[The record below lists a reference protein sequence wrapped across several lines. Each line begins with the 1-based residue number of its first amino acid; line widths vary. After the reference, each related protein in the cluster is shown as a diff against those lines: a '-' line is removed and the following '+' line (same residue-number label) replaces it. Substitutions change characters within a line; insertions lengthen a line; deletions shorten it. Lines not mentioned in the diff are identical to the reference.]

1 MVKKFKTFDPQ
12 LVVIEQREG
21 SAVCLTNEAK
31 LSLYKKSQKS
41 GFSTNILESVYVRG
55 YRIWNES
62 FGQTPEQ
69 FAFDR
74 VNSFVAG
81 GFAAQLDDDLLE
93 DAKGYKNP
101 TGGLTQK
108 GRDHYNNQ
116 TGGHLKAPVTTPP
129 SELKAGSKAAGRR
142 KSFCARMGGVEGP
155 MKKPNGEPT
164 RKALA
169 LRKWNCEE
177 TELEEKRGLWDN
189 IHAKRERIKHG
200 SGEHMRKPGSKGAP
214 TADALKNSQ
223 NEEAIIEA
231 GGPGDVRKLSP
242 GAAQEWREKHKLALA
257 KNKAAKLPPM
267 SKDQLRQMAADAMK
281 NTAQM
286 QKEEKKIHI
295 GKHFKNNETSE
306 KQSHNPNDPDSR
318 FDGTT
323 SGKDVYTK
331 ATPGQI
337 VKKVVKEHR
346 LNTIRTSRDDI

>member
-12 LVVIEQREG
+12 LVVVEQREG

-41 GFSTNILESVYVRG
+41 GFSTDILETVYVRG

-62 FGQTPEQ
+62 FGQTQEQ

-81 GFAAQLDDDLLE
+81 GFATDLDKDL
-93 DAKGYKNP
+93 
-101 TGGLTQK
+101 
-108 GRDHYNNQ
+108 
-116 TGGHLKAPVTTPP
+116 
-129 SELKAGSKAAGRR
+129 
-142 KSFCARMGGVEGP
+142 M
-155 MKKPNGEPT
+155 
-164 RKALA
+164 
-169 LRKWNCEE
+169 
-177 TELEEKRGLWDN
+177 EKRGLWDN
-189 IHAKRERIKHG
+189 IHAKRERIKNG

-281 NTAQM
+281 NTANM